1 LLQNLNFKRTLTI
14 IPGKNNRHSK
24 CPAKF
29 LQCPLYRKSQREISS
44 SLPSTLFYVHTK
56 FCRPH
61 KNKNAFFICV
71 VLSVPEASSF
81 ACLPFYPMATT
92 SSAMLHNFPFPLPC
106 HHHPKLSSFT
116 CRTSLAYTH
125 KACALAFN
133 GGRFLCRP
141 PRSQK
146 SAAPIR
152 AFGLNSRFLQM
163 DSPETSSSREI
174 SMKSIGGESGGASTV
189 SQTVRSHLIGLNV
202 CEPCLNDMC

>member
-92 SSAMLHNFPFPLPC
+92 SSAMLHNFPFPLPS

-174 SMKSIGGESGGASTV
+174 SMKSVGGESGGASTV
-189 SQTVRSHLIGLNV
+189 SQTVRSHLIVLNV